1 MEKRIR
7 TRLIDERKYWNWSQ
21 QEVADR
27 VGTTQNNVSRWEL
40 GLTTPGAYFS
50 AKLCELFGKNL
61 QELGLLEEQ
70 ILNRSMSNPLPDI
83 SSSTQNQ
90 YVPLWTVPN
99 PRNPHFT
106 GREEVLHQL
115 AQFLS
120 PAIPS
125 TPTLTHRTALV
136 QTQALTGL
144 GGIGKTQIAVEYA
157 YRSREQGHYTHTLWI
172 NAASEEAIITSF
184 ITLAEALPDF
194 PAKNETEQ
202 RKLVAAVKRWLEQCQ
217 QHWLLIFDNVD
228 DISFLQDYLP
238 QQGNGSILLTTR
250 VNAVGSLATSIEVEA
265 MSFMEGTHL
274 LLHRTQRL
282 VQSSDEEINE
292 AGNIVV
298 ALDHFPLSLDQAG
311 AYIDETGCSFRDYLQ
326 IYQKHRQE
334 LLARRGKQATGYPDS
349 VATTWSLSF
358 QKIEQANPAAAELL
372 RLCAMLAPDH
382 IPEELIKNGAPHW
395 PHLLQQAAMDLFTF
409 NRMLEDLLTF
419 SLVRRLAEDHLLS
432 IHRLVQVV
440 QRDAMKPEEQAHWAE
455 RVVRAVHGAFPRDPK
470 NEVASWPQC
479 LLYLEQAQTCD
490 TLIQQYQILLP
501 EGIDLLNRAAI
512 YLREHALYTLAES
525 LFQRAQRIREQQVG
539 PENDPLYGLAV
550 LYSEQGQYKEA
561 EALYLRVLQ
570 LWELQRGA
578 EHPQLAYPLN
588 NLARIYGKQAKY
600 GEAEALCQR
609 ALQIR
614 ELHLEPEHPDIAA
627 SLNTLA
633 GLYNWQGKYA
643 EAEPLYL
650 RSRLIWEQTLGSE
663 HPQVA
668 TSLDGLANLYYSQ
681 GKYAE
686 AEQLCQKALQMR
698 EHLLGSEHPH
708 VLNSRNNLANLYQ
721 EQGKYAE
728 AEILF
733 RQTLQILEQQ
743 LGPEHQN
750 VAGWLNN
757 LANLYS
763 EQGKYAEAEP
773 LYQRSL
779 LIWERQLGNEHPD
792 LAHPLTG
799 LANLYRAQGNY
810 PEATLLFQRAL
821 SIRESSLPAPNPY
834 TGETLYGLA
843 ELEEAQGNFQE
854 AESYY
859 QRTLMIRE
867 QVLGAHHPK
876 TIAIQKRLQA
886 MLMALNPVD
895 GQEK

>member
-7 TRLIDERKYWNWSQ
+7 TRLIEERKYWRWSQ

-50 AKLCELFGKNL
+50 AKLCKLFGKSL
-61 QELGLLEEQ
+61 QELGLFEEQ
-70 ILNRSMSNPLPDI
+70 SINTQLSNPLPDI

-90 YVPLWTVPN
+90 CAALWTVPN

-106 GREEVLHQL
+106 GRDEVLRQL
-115 AQFLS
+115 AQFLL
-120 PAIPS
+120 PAIPG
-125 TPTLTHRTALV
+125 TPTSIHQAMLV
-136 QTQALTGL
+136 QTRALTGL

-202 RKLVAAVKRWLEQCQ
+202 RKLVAAVERWLEQCQ
-217 QHWLLIFDNVD
+217 QRWLLIFDNVD
-228 DISFLQDYLP
+228 DISLIQEYLP
-238 QQGNGSILLTTR
+238 KQGNGSILLTTR
-250 VNAVGSLATSIEVEA
+250 ANAVGSLAMSIEVEA

-274 LLHRTQRL
+274 LLRRARRL
-282 VQSSDEEINE
+282 AQASDEEINE

-311 AYIDETGCSFRDYLQ
+311 AYIDETGCSFADYLQ

-382 IPEELIKNGAPHW
+382 IPEELIKNGALYW
-395 PHLLQQAAMDLFTF
+395 PPLLQQTAMDLFAF

-419 SLVRRLAEDHLLS
+419 SLVKRLAEGHFLS

-440 QRDAMKPEEQAHWAE
+440 QRDAMKPEEQKHWAE
-455 RVVRAVHGAFPRDPK
+455 RVVRAVHGAFPRNPK
-470 NEVASWPQC
+470 NDVSSWPQC
-479 LLYLEQAQTCD
+479 LRYLEQAQACD

-501 EGIDLLNRAAI
+501 EGVDLLNRTAT
-512 YLREHALYTLAES
+512 YLREHALYPLAES
-525 LFQRAQRIREQQVG
+525 LFQRAQRMREQQME

-550 LYSEQGQYKEA
+550 LYSEQAQYKEA

-570 LWELQRGA
+570 LWELQLGT

-588 NLARIYGKQAKY
+588 NLARIYGMQARY
-600 GEAEALCQR
+600 AEAEALCQR
-609 ALQIR
+609 ALQMR
-614 ELHLEPEHPDIAA
+614 ERHLEPEHPDIAA

-643 EAEPLYL
+643 EAEQMYL
-650 RSRLIWEQTLGSE
+650 RAHQIWEQTLGTE
-663 HPQVA
+663 HPQIA
-668 TSLDGLANLYYSQ
+668 ALLDGLAGLYYNQ

-686 AEQLCQKALQMR
+686 AERLCQRALQMR
-698 EHLLGSEHPH
+698 ESLLGPEHPH
-708 VLNSRNNLANLYQ
+708 ALGSRHNLANLYQ

-728 AEILF
+728 AEIIF
-733 RQTLQILEQQ
+733 RQTLQILESQ
-743 LGPEHQN
+743 LGPEHKN

-779 LIWERQLGNEHPD
+779 LIWEQDLGNEHPD

-810 PEATLLFQRAL
+810 SEAALLFQRAL
-821 SIRESSLPAPNPY
+821 SIREASLPAPNPY
-834 TGETLYGLA
+834 TGETLYGFA
-843 ELEEAQGNFQE
+843 ELEEAQGNLQK
-854 AESYY
+854 AASYY
-859 QRTLMIRE
+859 QRAFTIRE
-867 QVLGAHHPK
+867 QVIGARHPK
-876 TIAIQKRLQA
+876 TIATQKRLQA
-886 MLMALNPVD
+886 VLMALD
-895 GQEK
+895 KESR